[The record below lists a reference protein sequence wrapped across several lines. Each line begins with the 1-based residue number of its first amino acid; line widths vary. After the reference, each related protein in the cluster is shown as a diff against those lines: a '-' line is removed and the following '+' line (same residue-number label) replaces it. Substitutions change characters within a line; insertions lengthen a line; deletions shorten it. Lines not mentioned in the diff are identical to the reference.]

1 MTQVAQPFPSDPMN
15 ACDIARIQ
23 NYEFIYNTEHPFGD
37 EEDDD
42 SYLSGQYLLGIS
54 FYDSDYNYYLLA
66 ATIKPRTYFSY
77 QFDSIVDY
85 LNNYSILFQDRLA
98 LPEILQLHIDDNS
111 VYQVIVKTFWLRL
124 VQRTWKNVVKRRRQ
138 IISRHGGNTLR
149 YLRNREL
156 GKSSER
162 MPTLRGMLNPLKQ
175 QQRNKNE

>member
-15 ACDIARIQ
+15 ACDIARIE
-23 NYEFIYNTEHPFGD
+23 NYEIIYNTEHPFED
-37 EEDDD
+37 EDDED
-42 SYLSGQYLLGIS
+42 LYLSGQYLLGIS

-98 LPEILQLHIDDNS
+98 LPEILQLHIDENS
-111 VYQVIVKTFWLRL
+111 VYQVTVKTFWLRL
-124 VQRTWKNVVKRRRQ
+124 VQRTWKNVIKKRRQ
-138 IISRHGGNTLR
+138 ILTRNGGNTLH

-156 GKSSER
+156 GHHKSTI
-162 MPTLRGMLNPLKQ
+162 PTLQGMLYPLKQ
-175 QQRNKNE
+175 QYGR